1 MFNSRKS
8 KSWWN
13 WFVPA
18 QFNPS
23 FTCFFRIQFKTSKTS
38 IFVTK
43 IKSASRTKIP
53 ICVWKCKCMSV
64 CAWTINSNLFFSTS
78 FQSLVI
84 CVRVNTFHVI
94 EFNKIE
100 VIRACILNIFT
111 HVNRT
116 QHYSSQKRWHQY
128 LIYTAHSNKKSVRT
142 QTHTQC
148 VSHTIHINKY
158 RYNRKRIWKSANQM
172 VLWGEKKQSKE
183 TAPQQTWW
191 IFFWCFEIVEFIL
204 LFSSI

>member
-23 FTCFFRIQFKTSKTS
+23 FTCFFRIQYKTSKTS

-53 ICVWKCKCMSV
+53 ICVCV
-64 CAWTINSNLFFSTS
+64 CVDHQFQLFFSSS

-94 EFNKIE
+94 EFNK
-100 VIRACILNIFT
+100 ILNIFT

-142 QTHTQC
+142 QTHT
-148 VSHTIHINKY
+148 HTTHINKY
-158 RYNRKRIWKSANQM
+158 RYNRKRIWKSAYQM
-172 VLWGEKKQSKE
+172 VLWWEKKQSKE

-191 IFFWCFEIVEFIL
+191 IFFWCFEVVEFIL
-204 LFSSI
+204 LFSSIEWL